1 MKLKEGDKVLVISG
15 KYKGEVGKVIKII
28 KDRAIV
34 QGINRVKKHVKSLN
48 PEQKKPTIVQVER
61 PIHVSNLMIIDST
74 DNKPTRVGYKFIEK
88 DGKKVKIRVSKR
100 TGQEIKVD
108 RK

>member
-1 MKLKEGDKVLVISG
+1 MKLKKGDKVLVISG